1 MKLLIIFPSEI
12 RSGAEEYALTIGK
25 AAINQGWEVNA
36 AFPQTEKTTSLIK
49 DFQEI
54 GITYHPLDIA
64 PVAGKRLKLFREHI
78 PHCYRSFSLLKKVN
92 PDVVHLTVP
101 WPFWCFDTL
110 VTCAVLNIPTV
121 VVFQLFPGH
130 YHYSNLRL
138 KAYQWAY
145 NRRQKWIAISNN
157 NRDFISES
165 FKIPK
170 EEFPVVYNGAK
181 TSSEFLNYSPED
193 TLNLRNQVRQ
203 EIGINYDDI
212 ILLTVGR
219 LHFHKGYQDLVK
231 VISPIIQEFNHAKFV
246 WVGEGDKREYLV
258 EQINKHNLNN
268 HVILLGYRK
277 DVPRLMKASDLFVF
291 PTYIEGGQSFVVSE
305 AMAYNLPI
313 ITSDA
318 SGIPEI
324 LDNKIHGL
332 LFAKGDK
339 EQLKQ
344 AIFWAL
350 KNPEAM
356 QEMSK
361 NSALRLQDFSEE
373 KMTEETL
380 KIIKNIAY
388 TTN

>member
-25 AAINQGWEVNA
+25 AGINQGWEVNA
-36 AFPQTEKTTSLIK
+36 AFPQTEKTISLIK

-54 GITYHPLDIA
+54 GVTYHPLDIA
-64 PVAGKRLKLFREHI
+64 PVDGKRLKLFREHI
-78 PHCYRSFSLLKKVN
+78 PHCYRTFSLLEKVK

-121 VVFQLFPGH
+121 VVFQLFPGY
-130 YHYSNLRL
+130 YHYSKLRL

-145 NRRQKWIAISNN
+145 NRKQKWIAISNN
-157 NRDFISES
+157 NRHFISES
-165 FKIPK
+165 FKIPQ
-170 EEFPVVYNGAK
+170 EELSVIYNGAK
-181 TSSEFLNYSPED
+181 PSSEFLNYSPED
-193 TLNLRNQVRQ
+193 TVNLRHQVRQ
-203 EIGINYDDI
+203 EIGICPNDI

-219 LHFHKGYQDLVK
+219 LHSQKGYQDLVE
-231 VISPIIQEFNHAKFV
+231 VISPIIQEFSHAKFV
-246 WVGEGDKREYLV
+246 WVGEGDKRKYLV
-258 EQINKHNLNN
+258 KQINKQNLNN
-268 HVILLGYRK
+268 HVILLGYRT
-277 DVPRLMKASDLFVF
+277 DVPRLMKAADLFVF
-291 PTYIEGGQSFVVSE
+291 PTYFEGGQSFVVSE

-324 LDNKIHGL
+324 IDNKVHGL
-332 LFAKGDK
+332 LFSKGDK

-350 KNPEAM
+350 KKPQAM

-361 NSALRLQDFSEE
+361 NAAMRLQDFSEE
-373 KMTEETL
+373 KMTKETL
-380 KIIKNIAY
+380 KIIENI
-388 TTN
+388 T